1 MDAVGGRKAW
11 RGFGELQRGVSLFT
25 LMFQPYHLEGYRT
38 PWPAL
43 SSHVSSMVSTSIIA
57 SCLLLPTAIS
67 TCLGLL
73 RKEGEAGRGQEKRG
87 YFHKGKR
94 RTRKCQAK
102 EEGLRERGFLFLSL
116 GSNITA
122 PKDCHSSSGAYF
134 PFFWRQQWLCGQMTG
149 MACVTWCFLVQN
161 HE

>member
-25 LMFQPYHLEGYRT
+25 LMFLPYHLESYRT
-38 PWPAL
+38 PSPAL
-43 SSHVSSMVSTSIIA
+43 SSHVSPTVSTSSIA
-57 SCLLLPTAIS
+57 SCLLPATAIS

-73 RKEGEAGRGQEKRG
+73 RKEGEAGRGQEKRD

-102 EEGLRERGFLFLSL
+102 EEGLREQGFLFLFL

-134 PFFWRQQWLCGQMTG
+134 PFFWRQRWLCGQMAG
-149 MACVTWCFLVQN
+149 MACVT
-161 HE
+161 